1 MIKIF
6 FGYFYEEKK
15 DPFKIFILN
24 VYEINERNKYS
35 NSIIWNLFFST
46 TWLTSIG
53 YGVNA
58 PSSLGQRIFCIFY
71 LIFGIPLYLVT
82 LADLA
87 KFCTEG
93 INRLYTECVKFRYY
107 LLGWYRHRKRR
118 IHANSGIE
126 YIAVGTRGR
135 RRLSS
140 RKLSGQLV
148 RNEEEM
154 AEFLWKNL
162 EKTHFVEVPFFLVY
176 ILLLAYIIGSAQFV
190 AYLEDWTFFDSLYFI
205 MMSVM
210 TIGFGVPK
218 NIKFILPILFII
230 LIGLIVATTFI
241 DMVGAYYIDR
251 LHFFG
256 RRMDLEQRRIEAMK
270 REAMR
275 KLFETATAMY
285 RLNAGSFSK
294 KQINLIKKMPEVIIP
309 MPKGIAPFNATAD
322 SVTLKWEPSTQI
334 FLEGKPFWYT
344 LSYAPRTPH
353 RLNNS
358 TKVIDFLRQN
368 RFVVSGLKS
377 FTLYEFNVRIS
388 TSEGSSKPVKCQ
400 EYTEP
405 CTVPQLLQ
413 LDAISSETATISW
426 RAPRKNNG
434 PEKYLLLFT
443 QEPAPPFQYWRRFEA
458 GKRRKFTLI
467 GLNADTRYIVCTV
480 ALHNFGQAAISRSL
494 RFKTRSWWFD
504 EENIGKELLNKDEQ
518 QQLFLDKIRCNNFL
532 LPPKWQKRERKP
544 SLREPS
550 IGVSSGGATRRS
562 SLQSGEYQDRS

>member
-1 MIKIF
+1 MCGIAPNELCKWSEALPGQFGFTKQLVFRVALPHITLLCLSIFYVVIGSFILITLNENNSENEIFEIKRQFVDETLKKLVEILPYKNNNNSKQDEIIKIF
-6 FGYFYEEKK
+6 FGYFYEENK
-15 DPFKIFILN
+15 DPFKKFILN

-190 AYLEDWTFFDSLYFI
+190 AYLEDWAFFDSLYFI

-210 TIGFGVPK
+210 TIGFGDLVPK

-256 RRMDLEQRRIEAMK
+256 RRMDLEVLNLEKEYLGKLIIFYDPLEWLKAVQQRRIEAMK

-285 RLNAGSFSK
+285 RLNAGSF
-294 KQINLIKKMPEVIIP
+294 
-309 MPKGIAPFNATAD
+309 
-322 SVTLKWEPSTQI
+322 
-334 FLEGKPFWYT
+334 
-344 LSYAPRTPH
+344 
-353 RLNNS
+353 
-358 TKVIDFLRQN
+358 
-368 RFVVSGLKS
+368 
-377 FTLYEFNVRIS
+377 
-388 TSEGSSKPVKCQ
+388 
-400 EYTEP
+400 
-405 CTVPQLLQ
+405 
-413 LDAISSETATISW
+413 
-426 RAPRKNNG
+426 
-434 PEKYLLLFT
+434 
-443 QEPAPPFQYWRRFEA
+443 
-458 GKRRKFTLI
+458 
-467 GLNADTRYIVCTV
+467 
-480 ALHNFGQAAISRSL
+480 
-494 RFKTRSWWFD
+494 
-504 EENIGKELLNKDEQ
+504 
-518 QQLFLDKIRCNNFL
+518 
-532 LPPKWQKRERKP
+532 
-544 SLREPS
+544 
-550 IGVSSGGATRRS
+550 
-562 SLQSGEYQDRS
+562 